1 METILINCAIICVA
15 ILFIEII
22 YFKYIEDDKKIRYEV
37 LHTWCDGEILITANA
52 GYTNFVSA
60 LSTYL
65 KYKLF
70 SNEKVVI
77 KRYSEEN
84 K

>member
-1 METILINCAIICVA
+1 MFILVQIS
-15 ILFIEII
+15 L
-22 YFKYIEDDKKIRYEV
+22 Y
-37 LHTWCDGEILITANA
+37 CDGEILITANA

-77 KRYSEEN
+77 KRYSEKN